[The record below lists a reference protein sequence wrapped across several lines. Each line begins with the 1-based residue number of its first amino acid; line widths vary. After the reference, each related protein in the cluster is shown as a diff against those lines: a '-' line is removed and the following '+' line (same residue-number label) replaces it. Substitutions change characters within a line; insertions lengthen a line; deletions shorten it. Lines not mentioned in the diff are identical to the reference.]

1 MKFVGELSLIVT
13 FFSILLAS
21 AFCILWRRAQGRAM
35 ACEQLW
41 RNALGSLADRDYHG
55 ARALAAMMEGSTG
68 ASELAA
74 SLRHSIDTLEA
85 EGHDQ
90 QRARRELE
98 DVLASLQDAVLMVD
112 RESRVRFFNAAA
124 TNLFNVQLENVLGA
138 QLLEAL
144 PAFGLESAVRAAL
157 QEGKSSAQEVQ
168 LYAPDVRAVF
178 LRVAPVRQS
187 DGQVTGAVGIVQD
200 LTEMRRLERVRRDF
214 VANASHELRT
224 PIANIRAT
232 AETILGSPEDT
243 TLIERFLPSLV
254 VEAERLSRLVTD
266 LLDLA
271 RADSSDQTPHDP
283 VDMVAVIY
291 QAVNRLKDRAMQ
303 HHVAVN
309 CTFPNGHANHV
320 QVLGDAAALEQ
331 VVFNLLDNAIVYTPA
346 GGSVTLQVAGGA
358 ENGHHNG
365 DNTVSLL
372 VSDTGIGIPAGDLPR
387 IFERFYRVDKARSRA
402 QGGTGLGLAI
412 VRHIVE
418 NHGGHIKVESEIGQG
433 TTFTVT
439 LPGT

>member
-1 MKFVGELSLIVT
+1 MKFVSDPSLIVT
-13 FFSILLAS
+13 SLSVLLAIV
-21 AFCILWRRAQGRAM
+21 FCILWRRAQARTT

-41 RNALGSLADRDYHG
+41 RNALGSLADRDYPG
-55 ARALAAMMEGSTG
+55 ARALAAMMEGTAR
-68 ASELAA
+68 ASDLAA
-74 SLRHSIDTLEA
+74 SLRQSIDALEA

-98 DVLASLQDAVLMVD
+98 DVLAALQDAVLMVD

-168 LYAPDVRAVF
+168 IYGPDVREVF

-232 AETILGSPEDT
+232 AETILGSPEDS

-271 RADSSDQTPHDP
+271 RADSSDQIPHDP
-283 VDMVAVIY
+283 VDMIAVIY

-309 CTFPNGHANHV
+309 CALQDGSASHV

-346 GGSVTLQVAGGA
+346 GGSVTLQVKADA
-358 ENGHHNG
+358 ENGHRNG

-372 VSDTGIGIPAGDLPR
+372 VSDTGIGIPTGDLPR